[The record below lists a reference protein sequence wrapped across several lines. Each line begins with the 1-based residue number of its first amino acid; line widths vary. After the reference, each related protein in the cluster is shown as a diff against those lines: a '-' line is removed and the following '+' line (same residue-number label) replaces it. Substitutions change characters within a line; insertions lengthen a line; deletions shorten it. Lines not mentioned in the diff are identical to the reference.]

1 MKIGLVGYKGSGKSL
16 LFHWITGIAPDPAL
30 SHSLQ
35 SATAAIPEERFEALT
50 KIYNPKKITYAGLEI
65 VDTPG
70 LARDQQGNPAR
81 LAQLRE
87 ADALIWVIPVFEGS
101 NPEKEIAAFKD
112 DTVIADLEIVLN
124 RIEKVIE
131 QNKRPV
137 PKPEH
142 EKLEFELSVLE
153 LLQEGLESGKPIKEE
168 QLTQEQQRVVRGF
181 RLLSG
186 KAQMMIINTPDDE
199 TDLERYKK
207 YNIAGTPVL
216 AVSIALESE
225 LEKMSPEEKSAFLEE
240 MQLPSSDKAAVI
252 RTILDAS
259 GQMTFMTAGEKEL
272 RTWLMPKGGTALEAA
287 GAIHTDMVKG
297 FIRAEVMKA
306 EDLIR
311 LGSERAVKAEN
322 LVRRE
327 PKDYIVQDGDILL
340 FHFS

>member
-16 LFHWITGIAPDPAL
+16 LFHWLTGIAPDPAL

-87 ADALIWVIPVFEGS
+87 TDALIWVIPVFEGS

>member
-1 MKIGLVGYKGSGKSL
+1 MKIGLVGYKNSGKSL
-16 LFHWITGIAPDPAL
+16 LFQWLTGIAPDPAQ

-35 SATAAIPEERFEALT
+35 SATAAIPEERFEALA

-65 VDTPG
+65 MDTPG

-87 ADALIWVIPVFEGS
+87 ADALVWVIPVFDGS
-101 NPEKEIAAFKD
+101 EPEKEIAAFKD

-124 RIEKVIE
+124 RIEKVTE

-142 EKLEFELSVLE
+142 EKFEFELSVLG
-153 LLQEGLESGKPIKEE
+153 LLQEGLESNKPVKEE
-168 QLTQEQQRVVRGF
+168 QLTLEQQRVVRGF

-186 KAQMMIINTPDDE
+186 KPQMMIINTPDDE
-199 TDLERYKK
+199 PDLEQYKK
-207 YNIAGTPVL
+207 YTTATMPVI
-216 AVSIALESE
+216 AVSVALETE
-225 LEKMSPEEKSAFLEE
+225 LAKMSPEEKSAFLAE
-240 MQLPSSDKAAVI
+240 MQLPSSDKSAVI
-252 RTILDAS
+252 HTILDTS
-259 GQMTFMTAGEKEL
+259 GQQTFMTAGEKEL

-327 PKDYIVQDGDILL
+327 PKDYVVQDGDILL